1 MWTLT
6 NETPYAAERCW
17 VRDKDGAEVWLVA
30 VRGTFLIRRDGSTEV
45 ASEQVPVCVPPV
57 YRAAPA
63 ESSLLYDSDLH
74 HTKVNTDVLLDG
86 HAHAPRGHSVTH
98 IDVRL
103 KVSNIDKTL
112 RVFGDRVW
120 KNGVLGPTLSE
131 AAPFTRM
138 PLTYERAFGGRG
150 GPLDAPDANAWD
162 ARNPVGV
169 GYALRPSDLAGRA
182 APNIESPGQPI
193 SHWNDRPEPAGFGPL
208 AGHWAARARWAGTYD
223 GRWLAQR
230 QPLLPEDFDERF
242 YQCAPVDQQAS
253 GFLLGGEVVELSG
266 MTPDG
271 VLAFRLPR
279 QTLGFTTDFEDGSS
293 QVHRSRL
300 HTVIIEPDH
309 PRVTLVWHSQ
319 LPCHHRV
326 LKLKTT
332 HIRLKRRIGPP
343 QAQGTWAVS

>member
-30 VRGTFLIRRDGSTEV
+30 VRGTFLIRPDGSTEV
-45 ASEQVPVCVPPV
+45 APGQAPVCVPPV
-57 YRAAPA
+57 YRAVPT

-74 HTKVNTDVLLDG
+74 HTKSNTDVVLHG

-98 IDVRL
+98 IDVKL
-103 KVSNIDKTL
+103 KASNIDKAL

-120 KNGVLGPTLSE
+120 NEGVMGLTLSE
-131 AAPFTRM
+131 PAAFTSM

-150 GPLDAPDANAWD
+150 GTLDAPDPNTWD
-162 ARNPVGV
+162 ERNPVGI
-169 GYALRPSDLAGRA
+169 GFALRQSHLAGRA
-182 APNIESPGQPI
+182 APNVESPDDLI
-193 SHWNDRPEPAGFGPL
+193 AHWNDRPEPAGFGPV
-208 AGHWAARARWAGTYD
+208 AGHWASRARWAGTYD
-223 GRWLAQR
+223 GRWLEDR

-242 YQCAPVDQQAS
+242 YQCAPVDQQTN

-266 MTPDG
+266 MTLDG
-271 VLAFRLPR
+271 ALSFRLPR

-293 QVHRSRL
+293 EVHRGRL
-300 HTVIIEPDH
+300 HTVIIEPDF
-309 PRVTLVWHSQ
+309 PRVTMVWHSQ
-319 LPCHHRV
+319 LPCHHKV

-343 QAQGTWAVS
+343 QLQGAWAVS